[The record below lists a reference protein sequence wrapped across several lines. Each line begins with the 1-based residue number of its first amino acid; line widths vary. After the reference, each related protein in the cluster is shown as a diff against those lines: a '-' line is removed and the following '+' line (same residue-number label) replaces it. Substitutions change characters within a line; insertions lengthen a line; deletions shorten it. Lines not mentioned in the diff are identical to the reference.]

1 MNLSLLIGLLI
12 ACVFMLFI
20 ERSGVRTTLQL
31 TFKGDLK
38 REGQWLAQYG
48 QAVCTLAA
56 MALIWTLDDQAR
68 PGQLL
73 VLGLGLATASI
84 CSFSL
89 KRMLGRVRPNRENAG
104 RFLGPSLGHQ
114 NWRESFPSSHS
125 ACAVA
130 FSVALAHYYPHGAV
144 VFWPLALLVALLRY
158 ALDAHWPSDILGG
171 IALGYA
177 VGWLMIQ
184 TMG

>member
-1 MNLSLLIGLLI
+1 MNLSLLIGLVI

-38 REGQWLAQYG
+38 RESQWLAQYG
-48 QAVCTLAA
+48 QAICTIVA
-56 MALIWTLDDQAR
+56 MALIWELDDRATGR
-68 PGQLL
+68 QLIALMAGL
-73 VLGLGLATASI
+73 VMASI
-84 CSFSL
+84 SAFSL
-89 KRMLGRVRPNRENAG
+89 KRLLGRVRPNRENAG

-125 ACAVA
+125 ACAVSFA
-130 FSVALAHYYPHGAV
+130 VILSYYYPHGAT
-144 VFWPLALLVALLRY
+144 VFWAMALIVVVLRY

-171 IALGYA
+171 IALGYS
-177 VGWLMIQ
+177 VGWLMIR
-184 TMG
+184 TVG